1 MILFVPIQNKQN
13 NNIEPIFYSNQSK
26 ATTSIAKTNKTSA
39 YTPRYQKKANMPAK
53 TTTKKGTKGP
63 FCKVCFDTGKPESVY
78 TSHYVRDVPGESGV
92 VVCPTLLDIQCRYC
106 KKKGHTTSKCPILKK
121 KGIKAPAPSLM
132 LPDVANNERLRLKN
146 TRNNSF
152 GELAYNSDDDEDEL
166 EEGEVKENVEERK
179 NIQPANPKS
188 YSFIVQKEPVEE
200 NIEVKIVG
208 PHTPPGPPP
217 PLDYNYSPVP
227 SHNWADL
234 ECSDDEEEFFNNLR
248 KK

>member
-1 MILFVPIQNKQN
+1 MPVKSMNK
-13 NNIEPIFYSNQSK
+13 K
-26 ATTSIAKTNKTSA
+26 AT
-39 YTPRYQKKANMPAK
+39 KA
-53 TTTKKGTKGP
+53 P

-78 TSHYVRDVPGESGV
+78 TSHFVRDVPGESGV

-121 KGIKAPAPSLM
+121 KGIKVPAPSLM
-132 LPDVANNERLRLKN
+132 LPEVANNDRLRLQN
-146 TRNNSF
+146 SRNNSF
-152 GELAYNSDDDEDEL
+152 GQLAYNSDDEEDEL
-166 EEGEVKENVEERK
+166 EEGEVREETTVEETRK
-179 NIQPANPKS
+179 IQTPDLKS
-188 YSFIVQKEPVEE
+188 YSFIVQKEPDE
-200 NIEVKIVG
+200 EVKPIG

-217 PLDYNYSPVP
+217 PLNNYDHLIIP

>member
-1 MILFVPIQNKQN
+1 MPVKSTN
-13 NNIEPIFYSNQSK
+13 
-26 ATTSIAKTNKTSA
+26 TNKKS
-39 YTPRYQKKANMPAK
+39 
-53 TTTKKGTKGP
+53 TKGP

-78 TSHYVRDVPGESGV
+78 TSHYVRNVPGENGV

-132 LPDVANNERLRLKN
+132 LPEVANNDRLHFQQQKS
-146 TRNNSF
+146 NSF

-166 EEGEVKENVEERK
+166 EEGEEKDDDIEEGQQPQGSTVEEVT
-179 NIQPANPKS
+179 NQNPKANS
-188 YSFIVQKEPVEE
+188 YSFIVQKEPEPE
-200 NIEVKIVG
+200 EVKPIG

-217 PLDYNYSPVP
+217 PLKDNYSPVP

-234 ECSDDEEEFFNNLR
+234 ECSDDEDEFFNNLR

>member
-1 MILFVPIQNKQN
+1 
-13 NNIEPIFYSNQSK
+13 
-26 ATTSIAKTNKTSA
+26 
-39 YTPRYQKKANMPAK
+39 MPANT
-53 TTTKKGTKGP
+53 TTTKKTTKGP

-78 TSHYVRDVPGESGV
+78 TSHYVRNVPGESGV

-132 LPDVANNERLRLKN
+132 LPEVANNERLRLKN
-146 TRNNSF
+146 IRNNSF

-179 NIQPANPKS
+179 KIQYPKPKS
-188 YSFIVQKEPVEE
+188 YSFIVQKEPEKKPVEE
-200 NIEVKIVG
+200 EVKIVG

-217 PLDYNYSPVP
+217 PLKDNYSPVP

>member
-1 MILFVPIQNKQN
+1 MP
-13 NNIEPIFYSNQSK
+13 
-26 ATTSIAKTNKTSA
+26 TKT
-39 YTPRYQKKANMPAK
+39 
-53 TTTKKGTKGP
+53 TTTKKATKGP

-132 LPDVANNERLRLKN
+132 LPEVANNQRLRLKN
-146 TRNNSF
+146 IRNNSF

-179 NIQPANPKS
+179 KIQFPKPKS
-188 YSFIVQKEPVEE
+188 YSFIVQKEPERTVVEE
-200 NIEVKIVG
+200 REEVEIVG

-217 PLDYNYSPVP
+217 PLNYNYSPIP

>member
-1 MILFVPIQNKQN
+1 
-13 NNIEPIFYSNQSK
+13 
-26 ATTSIAKTNKTSA
+26 
-39 YTPRYQKKANMPAK
+39 MPAK
-53 TTTKKGTKGP
+53 TTTTTKKTTKGP

-106 KKKGHTTSKCPILKK
+106 KKRGHTTSKCPILKK

-132 LPDVANNERLRLKN
+132 LPEVANNERLRLKN
-146 TRNNSF
+146 IRNNSF

-166 EEGEVKENVEERK
+166 EEGEVKENVEETK
-179 NIQPANPKS
+179 KIQPANPKS
-188 YSFIVQKEPVEE
+188 YSFIVQKEPEKKPVEE
-200 NIEVKIVG
+200 KEEVKIVG

-217 PLDYNYSPVP
+217 PLKDNYSPVP

>member
-1 MILFVPIQNKQN
+1 MPVKSTN
-13 NNIEPIFYSNQSK
+13 
-26 ATTSIAKTNKTSA
+26 TNKK
-39 YTPRYQKKANMPAK
+39 P
-53 TTTKKGTKGP
+53 TKGP

-78 TSHYVRDVPGESGV
+78 TSHYVRDVPGENGV

-132 LPDVANNERLRLKN
+132 LPEVANNDRLRLQQQK
-146 TRNNSF
+146 NNSF

-179 NIQPANPKS
+179 KIQFPKPKS
-188 YSFIVQKEPVEE
+188 YSFIVQKEPERTAVEE
-200 NIEVKIVG
+200 KEEVEIVG

-217 PLDYNYSPVP
+217 PLNYNYSPVP

-234 ECSDDEEEFFNNLR
+234 ECSDNEEEFFNNLR

>member
-1 MILFVPIQNKQN
+1 
-13 NNIEPIFYSNQSK
+13 
-26 ATTSIAKTNKTSA
+26 
-39 YTPRYQKKANMPAK
+39 MPAK
-53 TTTKKGTKGP
+53 TTTTKKTTKGP

-106 KKKGHTTSKCPILKK
+106 KKRGHTTSKCPILKK
-121 KGIKAPAPSLM
+121 KGIKAPAPSLI
-132 LPDVANNERLRLKN
+132 LPEVANNERLRLKN
-146 TRNNSF
+146 IRNNSF

-179 NIQPANPKS
+179 KIQYPKPKS
-188 YSFIVQKEPVEE
+188 YSFIVQKEPEKPAVEE
-200 NIEVKIVG
+200 KEEVKIVG

-217 PLDYNYSPVP
+217 SLNYNYSPVP

>member
-1 MILFVPIQNKQN
+1 
-13 NNIEPIFYSNQSK
+13 
-26 ATTSIAKTNKTSA
+26 
-39 YTPRYQKKANMPAK
+39 MPAK
-53 TTTKKGTKGP
+53 TTTTKKTTKGP

-106 KKKGHTTSKCPILKK
+106 KKRGHTTSKCPILKK
-121 KGIKAPAPSLM
+121 KGIKAPAPSLI
-132 LPDVANNERLRLKN
+132 LPEVANNERLRLKN
-146 TRNNSF
+146 IRNNSF

-179 NIQPANPKS
+179 KIQYPKPKS
-188 YSFIVQKEPVEE
+188 YSFIVQKEPEKKPVEE
-200 NIEVKIVG
+200 KEEVKIVG

-217 PLDYNYSPVP
+217 PLNYNYSPVP

>member
-1 MILFVPIQNKQN
+1 
-13 NNIEPIFYSNQSK
+13 
-26 ATTSIAKTNKTSA
+26 
-39 YTPRYQKKANMPAK
+39 MPAK
-53 TTTKKGTKGP
+53 TTTTKKATKGP

-132 LPDVANNERLRLKN
+132 LPEVANNERLRLQN

-166 EEGEVKENVEERK
+166 EEGEEKDDEEETK
-179 NIQPANPKS
+179 KIQPANPKS
-188 YSFIVQKEPVEE
+188 YSFIVQKEPERPAVD
-200 NIEVKIVG
+200 EVKEEMKPIG

-217 PLDYNYSPVP
+217 PLKDNYLPVP

-248 KK
+248 KKVD